1 MFGFKRRY
9 KKYQHPL
16 LSSKSKLSKS
26 DQDIQFIDTISKADK
41 RSFNAFMIIA
51 IALGVLF
58 ASYWFRP
65 SNIAQ
70 NFSGPLHIFD
80 FVLFAIITF
89 VVWHQLMMDTLT
101 WLISRAIKRPKYEK
115 PQPGHKVAF
124 ITTFVPSSEP
134 LELLDRI
141 LPAMVNA
148 DYQHDTWL
156 LDEGG
161 SEEARQLCEK
171 YGVRYFTRHG
181 VEKCNQPQGHIFAA
195 KTKGGN
201 HNAWYDSYGH
211 AYDFVAQI
219 DTDFKPKKKFL
230 MRTLGY
236 FRDPS
241 VAFVGTPQIY
251 GNEHESFVAKGAS
264 EQGYSFYGPIL
275 RGLSGRSSTMMLGA
289 NHVVRVAA
297 LKKIGYYRAHL
308 TEDLLTGMTI
318 HSKRY
323 KSIYVAEDLAVGEG
337 PSNWQAYFN
346 QQMRWA
352 HGNFDILL
360 RHTEKLISK
369 MKFRQAVYYFIMQQ
383 HYFSGFAMALGILML
398 SLYFVLGIQVIQISP
413 LVFAATYIPLTLW
426 NFSLSYWLQRYNVR
440 PRKEKG
446 LLLYGRAVS
455 LAAQPVYMMAF
466 LGALAGKKLTFKV
479 TPKGD
484 AGQVETTP
492 FRLFVPHF
500 LLGSITLADLMV
512 GLAEDRT
519 STVLVF
525 WAALNTLIMYGICF
539 WAVVP
544 GYVRAFLST
553 RHLEQK
559 PLQA

>member
-1 MFGFKRRY
+1 MSRYTTQFTNAITRHDKRR
-9 KKYQHPL
+9 
-16 LSSKSKLSKS
+16 
-26 DQDIQFIDTISKADK
+26 
-41 RSFNAFMIIA
+41 FNILMIIA
-51 IALGVLF
+51 VAMIALF

-65 SNIAQ
+65 SNVAQ
-70 NFSGPLHIFD
+70 NFSGPLHIID
-80 FVLFAIITF
+80 FILFALITY
-89 VVWHQLMMDTLT
+89 VVWHQVMMDTLT

-115 PQPGHKVAF
+115 PEPSHKVAF

-148 DYQHDTWL
+148 DYPHDTWL

-161 SEEARQLCEK
+161 SEEAQRLCER

-181 VEKCNQPQGHIFAA
+181 IEKYNQPQGHVFAT

-211 AYDFVAQI
+211 VYDFVAQI
-219 DTDFKPKKKFL
+219 DTDFKPKKNFL
-230 MRTLGY
+230 VRTLGY

-297 LKKIGYYRAHL
+297 LKEIGYYRAHL

-318 HSKRY
+318 HSKHH
-323 KSIYVAEDLAVGEG
+323 KSIYVAENLAVGEG

-352 HGNFDILL
+352 HGNFDVLM
-360 RHTEKLISK
+360 RHTEKLVSK
-369 MKFRQAVYYFIMQQ
+369 MRFRQGLYYFVMQQ
-383 HYFSGFAMALGILML
+383 HYFSGFVMALGIMML
-398 SLYFVLGIQVIQISP
+398 SLYFLLGIQVAQIP
-413 LVFAATYIPLTLW
+413 PAIFVATYLPLTIW
-426 NFSLSYWLQRYNVR
+426 NFGISLWLQRYNVR
-440 PRKEKG
+440 PRQESG
-446 LLLYGRAVS
+446 LLLYGRMVS
-455 LAAQPVYMMAF
+455 LAAQPIYLMAF

-484 AGQVETTP
+484 AGQMEVTP
-492 FRLFVPHF
+492 FRLFAPHF
-500 LLGSITLADLMV
+500 TLGTITLADIMI

-519 STVLVF
+519 SPVLVF
-525 WAALNTLIMYGICF
+525 WAVLNTCIMYGICL
-539 WAVVP
+539 WAVAP
-544 GYVRAFLST
+544 GYFKAFIASRRLA
-553 RHLEQK
+553 QK
-559 PLQA
+559 TAQA